1 MYCIITAQHGRLQNF
16 TTFYLKW
23 IDTLRKRKKMT
34 NALEMTQKQ
43 TREVKPWEDRCNWLR
58 RRNVIKSTNRRWRCL
73 ERIGASQR
81 SQGGRAW
88 PGPLCLLSGSAHP
101 PPPPSPPPPPP
112 PLAQPMILIQRKKN
126 QPHGRWSQ
134 EKGLTFANP
143 DYPIQRRASSKK
155 GGAIGG
161 VPPLY
166 N

>member
-1 MYCIITAQHGRLQNF
+1 MYYIITGAYMDDFKILRHSV
-16 TTFYLKW
+16 LKW
-23 IDTLRKRKKMT
+23 KDTSLKRKKMI
-34 NALEMTQKQ
+34 NAPVMTQKQ
-43 TREVKPWEDRCNWLR
+43 TREVKPWEDRCNWPR

-101 PPPPSPPPPPP
+101 PPPPSPPPP

>member
-1 MYCIITAQHGRLQNF
+1 MYCIIIGPYMDYFKFLRPF
-16 TTFYLKW
+16 VLKW
-23 IDTLRKRKKMT
+23 IDSLPKRKKMI
-34 NALEMTQKQ
+34 NAPVMTQKQ
-43 TREVKPWEDRCNWLR
+43 TREVKPWEERCNWLR
-58 RRNVIKSTNRRWRCL
+58 RRNVIKSTNRRRRCL
-73 ERIGASQR
+73 ERVGASQR

-101 PPPPSPPPPPP
+101 PPPPPPPP

-155 GGAIGG
+155 GSAIGG
-161 VPPLY
+161 ADPLY